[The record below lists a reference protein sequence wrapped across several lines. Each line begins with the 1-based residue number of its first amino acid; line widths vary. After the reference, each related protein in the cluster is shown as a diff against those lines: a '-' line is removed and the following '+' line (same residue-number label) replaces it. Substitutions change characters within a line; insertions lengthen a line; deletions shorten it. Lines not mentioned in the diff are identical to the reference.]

1 MSLKNSPWFG
11 WIAARII
18 KLLGGTLRW
27 NLDDRAG
34 YLTRPLDAPILVA
47 AWHNRILAL
56 PLCYQWMCRSRR
68 PLTVL
73 TSPSR
78 DGALLEALVAQFGI
92 GAVRGSSSKRGITA
106 LRELQTELAN
116 HTDVIITPDGPRG
129 PVYKLSPGIV
139 FLASKTRLPI
149 MVVHVEYEK
158 FWELRS
164 WDRFR
169 IPKPFSQV
177 NITFLPLVQTGDAT
191 DDASIARECANIEAL
206 LSSGI

>member
-1 MSLKNSPWFG
+1 MSLKNSPLIG
-11 WIAARII
+11 WVAARII

-27 NLDDRAG
+27 SLEDRAG

-56 PLCYQWMCRSRR
+56 PLCYQWMCRARR

-78 DGALLEALVAQFGI
+78 DGALLESLVAQFGI

-106 LRELQTELAN
+106 LRELQAELEK

-149 MVVHVEYEK
+149 MVVRVTYER
-158 FWELRS
+158 FWEMRS
-164 WDRFR
+164 WDKFR
-169 IPKPFSQV
+169 VPKPFSRV
-177 NITFLPLVQTGDAT
+177 NITFLPLVQTGEAT
-191 DDASIARECANIEAL
+191 DDASIAQECAKIEAL
-206 LSSGI
+206 LGSND

>member
-1 MSLKNSPWFG
+1 MKLDGSPWFG
-11 WIAARII
+11 WVASRLM
-18 KLLGGTLRW
+18 KLLGGTLKW
-27 NLDDRAG
+27 ELHDHAG
-34 YLTRPLDAPILVA
+34 YLTRPRNEPILVA
-47 AWHNRILAL
+47 AWHNRIFAL
-56 PLCYQWMCRSRR
+56 PLCYVWLCQSRR

-92 GAVRGSSSKRGITA
+92 GAVRGSSSRRGITA
-106 LRELQTELAN
+106 LRELQAELES

-129 PVYKLSPGIV
+129 PAYKLSPGLV
-139 FLASKTRLPI
+139 FLASKTRVPI
-149 MVVHVEYEK
+149 MPVHVDYEK

-177 NITFLPLVQTGDAT
+177 KITFAPLMNAEQIH
-191 DDASIARECANIEAL
+191 DDASIARECARIESIL
-206 LSSGI
+206 NSEV